1 MKQGEWYAISRS
13 SLHEPTQGTT
23 RYGPS
28 SWLFATLKGFCA
40 SSFDSARKEAN
51 EYTAINSMQKPN
63 SLLIGFRLALKEEG
77 KELLGAS
84 ESLLSSAARPST
96 KEQFPT
102 RPNKMMKDCRPQKY
116 RALPLDPHPSN
127 EEGML

>member
-28 SWLFATLKGFCA
+28 SWLFATLKGFCT
-40 SSFDSARKEAN
+40 SSSDNARKEVN
-51 EYTAINSMQKPN
+51 EYTAVNNMQKPN
-63 SLLIGFRLALKEEG
+63 SLLVGFRLALKEEG

-84 ESLLSSAARPST
+84 ESLLSSAA
-96 KEQFPT
+96 
-102 RPNKMMKDCRPQKY
+102 
-116 RALPLDPHPSN
+116 
-127 EEGML
+127 